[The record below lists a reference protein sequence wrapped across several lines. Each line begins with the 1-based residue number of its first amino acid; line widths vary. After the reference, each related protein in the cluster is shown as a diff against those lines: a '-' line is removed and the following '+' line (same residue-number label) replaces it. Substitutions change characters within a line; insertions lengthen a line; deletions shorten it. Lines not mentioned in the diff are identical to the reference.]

1 MRVDAS
7 ALRRGHTVAGELC
20 EIDGLGPVSVSELRK
35 YLPDAAIDIVI
46 TNGQDVFNVTSLGR
60 HTTAR
65 QQVVMDLLNIGC
77 SRLGCGATEKLQ
89 VDHRIEWR
97 TIKVTEL
104 INLDWLCSHD
114 HRLKTYDG
122 WQLEPGTGKRS
133 MHPPGQQWWI
143 ETGDGPPGDPPDSHA
158 A

>member
-1 MRVDAS
+1 M
-7 ALRRGHTVAGELC
+7 
-20 EIDGLGPVSVSELRK
+20 SELRK

-104 INLDWLCSHD
+104 ISLDWLCSHD

-122 WQLEPGTGKRS
+122 WQLEPGTGKRT

-143 ETGDGPPGDPPDSHA
+143 ETGGGPPGDPPDSHA